1 MRKLASIRRI
11 YSIDPIDGA
20 DRIEK
25 ATVDGWTVVVGKGL
39 HEVGDWIIFCEIDSA
54 IPVGNRRLDPDGSL
68 ADRGTKVIGGK
79 AYHVLKTVKL
89 RKTLSQGLIMP
100 LSALTFWQ
108 RIGVFF
114 AGPGVDV
121 SAKLGIIKYDPH
133 DPFANSQ
140 GVQGKTQPRNPNII
154 GPFPSD
160 WARKSD
166 SERIQNLGKAWHKL
180 RERDWVV
187 TEKIDGQSVTLIN
200 DDGKIRVASRNYEV
214 KSHPALEWAIDHE
227 FEDNINPGYAV
238 QGEWAGP
245 GIQGNKLG
253 LNENRFFVF
262 DVFKNGDPI
271 PVTEW
276 PQWAW
281 DRRVP
286 VKVVERGGLLDIP
299 EMIELYDGIKSRV
312 EPERLAEGVVFRTEG
327 GEALPELG
335 GRPNFKIIS
344 NKWLLKAEK

>member
-11 YSIDPIDGA
+11 DSIDPIDGA

-25 ATVDGWTVVVGKGL
+25 ATVDDWTVVVGKGL

-54 IPVGNRRLDPDGSL
+54 IPVDNPRLDPDGSL
-68 ADRGTKVIGGK
+68 ADRGVKIINGRR
-79 AYHVLKTVKL
+79 YHVLKTVKL
-89 RKTLSQGLIMP
+89 RNTLSQGLILP
-100 LSALTFWQ
+100 LSALTLWQ
-108 RIGVFF
+108 RISVFF

-121 SAKLGIIKYDPH
+121 SKKLGIFKYDP
-133 DPFANSQ
+133 FAKEQKSQ
-140 GVQGKTQPRNPNII
+140 FQTGARNPNII
-154 GPFPSD
+154 GPFPHEF
-160 WARKSD
+160 ARKSD
-166 SERIQNLGKAWHKL
+166 SERIQNLDKAWHKL

-214 KSHPALEWAIDHE
+214 KAHPALEWAIDHE

-253 LNENRFFVF
+253 LDKPRFFVF
-262 DVFKNGDPI
+262 DVFHNGQTV
-271 PVTEW
+271 PVQEW
-276 PQWAW
+276 PWWAI

-286 VKVVERGGLLDIP
+286 VVRIEAGGLLDIH
-299 EMIELYDGIKSRV
+299 EMIELYDGIKSKV
-312 EPERLAEGVVFRTEG
+312 VPGRLAEGVVFRDEDD
-327 GEALPELG
+327 EALRELG

-344 NKWLLKAEK
+344 NKWLLKADK